1 MLKQIKS
8 GPAVDESAVRAALLP
23 TYSKL
28 FGILLF
34 AMMIPAFFA
43 TVALPMLQVDGL
55 LTSSWVMIAA
65 LTLFPI
71 VFVLIAAVIYLRA
84 VSRLQ
89 RASEQSDN
97 G

>member
-1 MLKQIKS
+1 
-8 GPAVDESAVRAALLP
+8 
-23 TYSKL
+23 
-28 FGILLF
+28 
-34 AMMIPAFFA
+34 
-43 TVALPMLQVDGL
+43 
-55 LTSSWVMIAA
+55 MIAA